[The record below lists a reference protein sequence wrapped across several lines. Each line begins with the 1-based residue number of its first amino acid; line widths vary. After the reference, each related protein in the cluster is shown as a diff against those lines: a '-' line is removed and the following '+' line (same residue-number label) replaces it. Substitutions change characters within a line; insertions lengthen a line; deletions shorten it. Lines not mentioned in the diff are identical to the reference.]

1 MMNELFIAI
10 YGLVCIGVGYYLG
23 RGFSTKDTYQEIKKE
38 VEHRVLPHFKQPSGI
53 IQRPDAKRIYDIQH
67 PQVEEE
73 KEEMAKLFDGEGN
86 IKVEPLTRVTP

>member
-1 MMNELFIAI
+1 MITTFII
-10 YGLVCIGVGYYLG
+10 TIVSLLLGYFLG
-23 RGFSTKDTYQEIKKE
+23 RGVVNKDTYQEIKKE
-38 VEHRVLPHFKQPSGI
+38 VEHRVLPHFKQPSGV

-73 KEEMAKLFDGEGN
+73 KEEMSKLFDGEGN